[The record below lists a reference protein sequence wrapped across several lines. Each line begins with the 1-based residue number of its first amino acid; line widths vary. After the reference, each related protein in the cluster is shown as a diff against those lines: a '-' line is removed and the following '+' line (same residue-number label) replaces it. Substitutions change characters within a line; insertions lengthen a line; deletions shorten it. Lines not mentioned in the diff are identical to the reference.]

1 MLSIRS
7 TSSCTQHK
15 NEQHRSSVSSLG
27 MSNPIVHTSLIRC
40 RSYYFLWRSFLCGYY
55 LMAAFISL
63 ESLQTP
69 KTAGQGMY
77 EQYSYDCQML
87 PVVNATCQSWKPV
100 VQHKQPQ
107 LQLDDRHLKLF
118 AYMYTCV
125 CAMYMYS
132 SHDYYSRAAFSF
144 FRGGVYSSIRLCVHE
159 SIIC

>member
-15 NEQHRSSVSSLG
+15 NEEHRSSVSFLG
-27 MSNPIVHTSLIRC
+27 MSNPIIP
-40 RSYYFLWRSFLCGYY
+40 YFFDQMPQLLFF
-55 LMAAFISL
+55 MALVFVRLLFDGDVYFFRKPAD
-63 ESLQTP
+63 T

-132 SHDYYSRAAFSF
+132 SHDYYLRAAFSF